1 MSIFLDNF
9 SSNDFFTLL
18 FLATTNIFFIVVAI
32 ILGITII
39 QKEKTKRTGLIV
51 SKLSNE
57 KLIELLVKILETEIL
72 TGNDPFS
79 KIINITKKILK

>member
-1 MSIFLDNF
+1 MSIFLDNI

-18 FLATTNIFFIVVAI
+18 FLATIIFIVVAI
-32 ILGITII
+32 ILGLTII
-39 QKEKTKRTGLIV
+39 QKEKTKRIGLIV

-79 KIINITKKILK
+79 KIIDITKKIPK